1 MLRLLSDENFH
12 GDIVRGLLLR
22 QPDLDLQRVQDVG
35 LRQWED
41 PEVLDWAANNNRILL
56 THDRATIPD
65 FAYDRIIQEKIMPGV
80 FVIHNRMP
88 IRQAIDEIL
97 LLVECSQQTEWSDI
111 ILYLPM

>member
-12 GDIVRGLLLR
+12 GDIVRGLFLR
-22 QPDLDLQRVQDVG
+22 APNLDLQRVQDVG
-35 LRQWED
+35 LRQLED
-41 PEVLDWAANNNRILL
+41 PEILEWAAQNDRILL

-65 FAYDRIIQEKIMPGV
+65 FAYDRILKSQRMPGAFIV
-80 FVIHNRMP
+80 NNQMA

-97 LLVECSQQTEWSDI
+97 LLVDCTQQSEWSNI

>member
-1 MLRLLSDENFH
+1 MLRLLSDENVH

-41 PEVLDWAANNNRILL
+41 PEILEWATNNNRILL

-65 FAYDRIIQEKIMPGV
+65 FAYDRIMQEKIMPEV
-80 FVIHNRMP
+80 LVIHNQMP

>member
-1 MLRLLSDENFH
+1 MLRLLSDENVH

-22 QPDLDLQRVQDVG
+22 QPDLNLQRVQDVG

-41 PEVLDWAANNNRILL
+41 PEILDWAANNNRILL

-65 FAYDRIIQEKIMPGV
+65 FAYDRIMQEKMMPGV

>member
-22 QPDLDLQRVQDVG
+22 QPDLNLQRVQDVG
-35 LRQWED
+35 LRQWGD
-41 PEVLDWAANNNRILL
+41 PEILDWATNNNRILL

-65 FAYDRIIQEKIMPGV
+65 FAYDRIIQEKLMAGV
-80 FVIHNRMP
+80 FVIPNRMP

-97 LLVECSQQTEWSDI
+97 LLVKCSQQTEWSGI
-111 ILYLPM
+111 VLHLPI